1 MNIENTYK
9 ILLRRRFL
17 VSGLPESITPA
28 SSHLQIFDNYIG
40 NTRIRLRKIRVPET
54 KSWTRVL
61 EQIFPVEKD
70 NFAKLKIS
78 QMFLTE
84 AEYKKFEVFKGR
96 EVRKNRYF
104 CELNEHLFE
113 FDIFLGDL
121 WGLNIAGV
129 YFETELEMKNF
140 KVPEFSVL
148 EITNNKFFDG
158 VNLVDKSFA
167 DIQTKL
173 SE

>member
-1 MNIENTYK
+1 M
-9 ILLRRRFL
+9 
-17 VSGLPESITPA
+17 VSGLPESTTPA
-28 SSHLQIFDNYIG
+28 SSHLQIFDNYIE

-54 KSWTRVL
+54 KSWMRVL

-70 NFAKLKIS
+70 NFAKSKIS

-84 AEYKKFEVFKGR
+84 AEYKKFEIFKGR

-104 CELNEHLFE
+104 YELNEQQFE

-140 KVPEFSVL
+140 EVPEFSVI
-148 EITNNKFFDG
+148 EITDNEFFDG
-158 VNLVDKSFA
+158 GNLVDKTFV
-167 DIQTKL
+167 DIQTEINK
-173 SE
+173 